1 MTQAHVRV
9 LAVAL
14 PAAPG
19 FASALTDRFGARR
32 GIYAVDVPTEY
43 KATIR
48 RLKDSSDCTP
58 NRIRRCTLAS
68 VDRRAI

>member
-19 FASALTDRFGARR
+19 FASALLIVLALAGASTRWTCPLNTKLLS
-32 GIYAVDVPTEY
+32 AV
-43 KATIR
+43 
-48 RLKDSSDCTP
+48 
-58 NRIRRCTLAS
+58 
-68 VDRRAI
+68 